1 MKLTA
6 ILVVLAAVLVSA
18 TATATAREAE
28 SGAASGVAPLR
39 EFEGTVV
46 SVNRDARRF
55 RLRDSERGTV
65 RIKVTDRTRFERLA
79 GLSSLQAGV
88 SGIEAKVRRSKGIWV
103 AVEVERSGGGGNHGD
118 DHDHEAGS
126 PPQNQ
131 Q

>member
-79 GLSSLQAGV
+79 GLSSLQAGM

-103 AVEVERSGGGGNHGD
+103 AVEVERSGGGGNHGGD
-118 DHDHEAGS
+118 DDR
-126 PPQNQ
+126 
-131 Q
+131 